1 MMAPMKRI
9 GLLLLVLVFSL
20 ALGQKSFFWGLNAS
34 GSLEFFPKFGVSLFG
49 YIGQKQL
56 LGPVGLRANLS
67 LSYSEYAQP
76 FRSLGLGV
84 SGIYPLVDISGG
96 TLYMGLGLDYVL
108 AQVQEASGNWVT
120 LLDYVNSPSSVLC
133 PGLSLA
139 APIGYDIPIGGRWYF
154 NTELVPRYCFAA
166 GKQLS
171 MGLRFGLIYS
181 F

>member
-1 MMAPMKRI
+1 MKRL
-9 GLLLLVLVFSL
+9 GFLLLVLVFS
-20 ALGQKSFFWGLNAS
+20 AAFAQKSFFWGINAS
-34 GSLEFFPKFGVSLFG
+34 GSLEFLPKFGLSLFG

-56 LGPVGLRANLS
+56 LGPIGLRANLS

-84 SGIYPLVDISGG
+84 SGIYPLTDISNG
-96 TLYMGLGLDYVL
+96 TLYVGLGLDYVV

-120 LLDYVNSPSSVLC
+120 LLDYINSPSSVLC
-133 PGLSLA
+133 PGLSLST
-139 APIGYDIPIGGRWYF
+139 PVGYDIPIDGRWYL

-166 GKQLS
+166 GKKLS
-171 MGLRFGLIYS
+171 LGLRFGLIYS